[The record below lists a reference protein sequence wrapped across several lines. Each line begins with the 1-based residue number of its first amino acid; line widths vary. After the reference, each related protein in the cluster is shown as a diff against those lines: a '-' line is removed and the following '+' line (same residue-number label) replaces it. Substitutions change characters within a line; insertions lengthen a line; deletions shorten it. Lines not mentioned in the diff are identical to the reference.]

1 MDAIDTLLTRGID
14 TIYPSKDALEK
25 LLRSGKKVRVY
36 QGFDPSGITLHIGH
50 AVAMRKLAQF
60 QKLGATVIFLIGDF
74 TGRIGDPTGKNA
86 ERKPLSEEE
95 VKRNAKDYVRQASK
109 ILDFEGDNPVQIM
122 YNSQWLAKL
131 TFADIIGLLS
141 HFTVQQMIERD
152 MFQNRLKSN
161 IPIHLHEFLYPA
173 MQGYD
178 SVMMDVDI
186 ELGGTDQTFNMLA
199 GRTLMKELKNKEKF
213 VMTVPLLTDNSG
225 KKIGKTEGNAIGI
238 SDDPIQFYGKI
249 MSLPDSAI
257 IPCFTLLTD
266 TEDRE
271 IEIMKDTLEK
281 GSNPM
286 DLKKRL
292 AFELTKQFNS
302 QSDATK
308 AQTAFEATFQTK
320 QSLGQSAVPI
330 TLATKEY
337 SPLELVCAT
346 DQTLSKSEVRRLI
359 AAGAVD
365 LDGNILTPEQKTCTI
380 REGSILKVGKKQFY
394 RIERTK

>member
-1 MDAIDTLLTRGID
+1 MDAIDTLVTRGVD
-14 TIYPSKDALEK
+14 TIYPNKEALEK

-50 AVAMRKLAQF
+50 AVAMRKLREF

-95 VKRNAKDYVRQASK
+95 VKKNAQDYVRQASK
-109 ILDFEGDNPVQIM
+109 ILDFGGDNPVQIK
-122 YNSQWLAKL
+122 YNSEWLAKL

-141 HFTVQQMIERD
+141 HFTVQQMMERD
-152 MFQNRLKSN
+152 MFQNRLKN
-161 IPIHLHEFLYPA
+161 NTPIHLHEFLYPA

-266 TEDRE
+266 TEDRD
-271 IEIMKDTLEK
+271 IETMKQTLEK

-286 DLKKRL
+286 ELKKRL
-292 AFELTKQFNS
+292 AYELTKEFNNE
-302 QSDATK
+302 SDATK
-308 AQTAFEATFQTK
+308 AQTAFEETFQTK
-320 QSLGQSAVPI
+320 ESLEQSAVPM
-330 TLATKEY
+330 TLAAKHY

-359 AAGAVD
+359 SAGAVD
-365 LDGNILTPEQKTCTI
+365 LDGSILSLEQKTCTI
-380 REGSILKVGKKQFY
+380 KDGSILKVGKKQFF
-394 RIERTK
+394 RIVEAT

>member
-1 MDAIDTLLTRGID
+1 MDAIDTLLTRGVD
-14 TIYPSKDALEK
+14 TIYPNKEALEK

-50 AVAMRKLAQF
+50 AVAMRKLREF

-86 ERKPLSEEE
+86 ERKPLTEEQ
-95 VKRNAKDYVRQASK
+95 VKQNAKDYVSQASK
-109 ILDFEGDNPVQIM
+109 ILDFGGDNPVQIK
-122 YNSQWLAKL
+122 YNSEWLAKL
-131 TFADIIGLLS
+131 TFTDIIGLLS

-152 MFQNRLKSN
+152 MFKHRLQDN
-161 IPIHLHEFLYPA
+161 TPIHLHEFLYPA

-199 GRTLMKELKNKEKF
+199 GRTLMKELKNKEKY
-213 VMTVPLLTDNSG
+213 VMTVPLLTDSNG

-238 SDDPIQFYGKI
+238 ADDPIQFYGKI

-266 TEDRE
+266 TSESE
-271 IEIMKDTLEK
+271 IDAMKQTLEK

-286 DLKKRL
+286 EFKKRL
-292 AFELTKQFNS
+292 AYELTKEFHTE
-302 QSDATK
+302 SDAKK
-308 AQTAFEATFQTK
+308 AQTAFVQTFQTK
-320 QSLGQSAVPI
+320 ESLEKSAVSI
-330 TLATKEY
+330 TLAAKEY
-337 SPLELVCAT
+337 SPLELVCVT

-359 AAGAVD
+359 TAGAVD
-365 LDGNILTPEQKTCTI
+365 LDGVILTLEQKTCTI
-380 REGSILKVGKKQFY
+380 KERSILKVGKKQFF
-394 RIERTK
+394 RIVEAK